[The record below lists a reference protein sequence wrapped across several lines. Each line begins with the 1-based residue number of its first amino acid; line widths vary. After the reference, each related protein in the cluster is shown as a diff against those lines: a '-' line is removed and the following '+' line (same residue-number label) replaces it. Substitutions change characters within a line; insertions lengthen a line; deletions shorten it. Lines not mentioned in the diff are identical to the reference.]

1 MARNLNHGDSNMFVY
16 FTSLNKIWQEL
27 DLEDDYKWSCTAN
40 CERYK
45 AQIYKERIYDFLARL
60 NKEMDEV
67 QG

>member
-1 MARNLNHGDSNMFVY
+1 MFVY

-45 AQIYKERIYDFLARL
+45 AQISKERTYDSLARL